1 MSQHYSILPTL
12 LNWYVERVTLSWV
25 QCSSLHRSWNWYVVV
40 VLVHGWKTAVVS
52 VGPSMPSFRRRDRLP
67 EPSLESELAS
77 SSPSIGSCLRL
88 HQSACVSSLLAPD
101 RDLSSVRS
109 PSSRRTRKA
118 SLSKPIEFPFERER
132 GPGSIPVRL
141 HVARDT
147 HVRSVDEPKRSD
159 CAASNLHVRGFRR
172 IERGVGRR
180 SKKRCGRRR
189 RDESDGTE
197 T

>member
-101 RDLSSVRS
+101 RDLFGTVSLL
-109 PSSRRTRKA
+109 PSN
-118 SLSKPIEFPFERER
+118 PEGFPFETDRVPFR
-132 GPGSIPVRL
+132 KGTWAGFDPGSIARCKRHPRAIGGRTEAIRL
-141 HVARDT
+141 RGKQLARAWL
-147 HVRSVDEPKRSD
+147 PSD
-159 CAASNLHVRGFRR
+159 RT
-172 IERGVGRR
+172 
-180 SKKRCGRRR
+180 RRR
-189 RDESDGTE
+189 KEVEEAVRKA
-197 T
+197 